1 MDLVVATRNQGKLK
15 EIRRLLMD
23 TGVEVRGLDEFPGVP
38 EVEED
43 GDSFEANAR
52 KKAETV
58 AAAVGLWTLAD
69 DSGLTVDALGG
80 RPGVHS
86 ARYAGP
92 EATDADNNAKLIQE
106 LAEVSRV
113 QRKGAFNC
121 CMALSRPGE
130 PTRVFHG
137 RIEGLLLDEPRGEG
151 GFGYDP
157 LFLVREYGKTMA
169 ELAIEVKNR
178 ISHRGQA
185 LRQAL
190 GWIKD
195 NLLG

>member
-23 TGVEVRGLDEFPGVP
+23 TGVEVRGLDEFPDVP

-58 AAAVGLWTLAD
+58 AAAVGMWTLAD

-106 LAEVSRV
+106 LVEVSRV

>member
-15 EIRRLLMD
+15 EIRRLLVD
-23 TGVEVRGLDEFPGVP
+23 TGVVVRGLDEFPDAP

-43 GDSFEANAR
+43 GDTFEANAR
-52 KKAETV
+52 KKAEIV
-58 AAAVGLWTLAD
+58 AASVGLWTLAD

-92 EATDADNNAKLIQE
+92 EASDADNNAKLIEE
-106 LAEVSRV
+106 LTEIPLQR
-113 QRKGAFNC
+113 RKGAFNC

-130 PTRVFHG
+130 TTRVFHG
-137 RIEGLLLDEPRGEG
+137 RIEGLLLDAPRGEG

-169 ELAIEVKNR
+169 ELAMEVKNR

-190 GWIKD
+190 DWIKTD
-195 NLLG
+195 LL

>member
-23 TGVEVRGLDEFPGVP
+23 TGVNVRGLDEFPGVP

-58 AAAVGLWTLAD
+58 AATVGLWTLAD

-106 LAEVSRV
+106 LAEVPRI

-190 GWIKD
+190 DWIKD
-195 NLLG
+195 NLL

>member
-106 LAEVSRV
+106 LAEVSPV